1 MTAPLGYRQR
11 ISARSTYFAIRA
23 ILIAD
28 QKRQDGWGALMNRLV
43 LFAVLLSQSSLI
55 FCQSTATPP
64 GGPQV
69 PGKVSM
75 GQWPFSFSN
84 VKPGQTATRPTFR
97 SFDCH
102 DSNITQ
108 NQANPP
114 ADLDHLFDTSCTDVK
129 SQVEFLARNE
139 SSFSRSP
146 LVVGPHPNGEPIPTQ
161 WPNAKGERIPTQW
174 PYLKLLPIDGISPDV
189 VPVHRRAR

>member
-1 MTAPLGYRQR
+1 
-11 ISARSTYFAIRA
+11 
-23 ILIAD
+23 
-28 QKRQDGWGALMNRLV
+28 MNRLV

-161 WPNAKGERIPTQW
+161 LPNAKGERIPTQW
-174 PYLKLLPIDGISPDV
+174 PYLAAANRRNLSGCSSRSPQGKIIVPQSSTV
-189 VPVHRRAR
+189 VEAGADRIRYSFTARLRS